1 MTGCTLFRE
10 PFTKTSKGDTSSP
23 PDNDL
28 GVVQTSLNSR
38 PETVDMRS
46 NVLATSLDSDT
57 ESHQGGL
64 SHSRVGRAHVDLELR
79 REDREDL
86 LGRESLGQGVE
97 ASECELH
104 VSRVQDTRDGSSLP

>member
-1 MTGCTLFRE
+1 VTGGTLFRE

-28 GVVQTSLNSR
+28 GVVQTSLNSG

-46 NVLATSLDSDT
+46 DVLATSLDSDT
-57 ESHQGGL
+57 ESHQGRL
-64 SHSRVGRAHVDLELR
+64 PHSWVGRAHVDLELR

-86 LGRESLGQGVE
+86 LGRESLCQSVE
-97 ASECELH
+97 TSECELN
-104 VSRVQDTRDGSSLP
+104 VSLA